1 MATITF
7 IAAYVLLMTVTIP
20 VMRWMFRAELQEVV
34 KKTIHPAVERTN
46 QLSERLMDL
55 VGDWQPIENVISS
68 IVKPIVAVSV
78 PQVSYS
84 TSTNVLTIVNDNGEI
99 IEFNMFK
106 KSDEAL
112 SMVEALVQKAAMLE
126 DEAEEI
132 LDDLSFNQ
140 TKHRQWEMDDD
151 VNFRFYRGHEWGV
164 KSKVKK

>member
-1 MATITF
+1 
-7 IAAYVLLMTVTIP
+7 
-20 VMRWMFRAELQEVV
+20 
-34 KKTIHPAVERTN
+34 
-46 QLSERLMDL
+46 
-55 VGDWQPIENVISS
+55 
-68 IVKPIVAVSV
+68 
-78 PQVSYS
+78 
-84 TSTNVLTIVNDNGEI
+84 VLTIVNDNGEI

-140 TKHRQWEMDDD
+140 TKHRQWEIDDD